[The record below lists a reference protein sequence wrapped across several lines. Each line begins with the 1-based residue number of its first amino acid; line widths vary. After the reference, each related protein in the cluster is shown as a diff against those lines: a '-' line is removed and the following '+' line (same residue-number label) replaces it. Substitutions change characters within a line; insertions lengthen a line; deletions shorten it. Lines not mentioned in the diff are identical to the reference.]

1 MLNRDIFDMN
11 WIIASILMFLS
22 SVAMYLFVRKSNLL
36 KIPQQLN
43 NLAMFLVPV
52 VVYLVLS
59 ANTNTRFTLKPLE
72 YFLILIQA
80 IFFSYL
86 GNVFSLKGIE
96 YSPNPG
102 YSLIISKSYV
112 VFTAVASVFIF
123 NAPLTVK
130 SVIAII
136 VIIVFSALIMVGK
149 SKMKTK
155 SNTLWLPYTI
165 GAFFCWGL
173 LALSSKYLLNLGVPI
188 FTRLIY
194 TMIIVT
200 VIILGEI
207 KLKKIK
213 IFDISKVQL
222 IVLLMIGFFSTSFN
236 YYMQVGFNVAPNIG
250 YVNAVNAASISL
262 LTLLSAVLFKD
273 DLSVR
278 KVIGII
284 GVTVGLFILFL

>member
-1 MLNRDIFDMN
+1 
-11 WIIASILMFLS
+11 
-22 SVAMYLFVRKSNLL
+22 
-36 KIPQQLN
+36 
-43 NLAMFLVPV
+43 MFLVPV

-59 ANTNTRFTLKPLE
+59 ANTNTRFTLKPFE
-72 YFLILIQA
+72 YFLILVQA

-86 GNVFSLKGIE
+86 GNVFSLRGIE

-112 VFTAVASVFIF
+112 VFTAIASVFIF

-130 SVIAII
+130 SAIAII
-136 VIIVFSALIMVGK
+136 LIISFSALIVIGK
-149 SKMKTK
+149 SKNIMK
-155 SNTLWLPYTI
+155 SSTLWLPYTI
-165 GAFFCWGL
+165 GAFFCWGF
-173 LALSSKYLLNLGVPI
+173 LALSSKYLLNVGVPI

-207 KLKKIK
+207 RIKKIK
-213 IFDISKVQL
+213 VFDISKVQL

-236 YYMQVGFNVAPNIG
+236 YYMQVGFNLASNVG

-262 LTLLSAVLFKD
+262 LTLASAILFKD
-273 DLSVR
+273 DLSLR
-278 KVIGII
+278 KMIGIA
-284 GVTVGLFILFL
+284 GVTVGLFVLFL